1 MPSQTLLFGSRSRFT
16 TIFILLL
23 ILLANTTSGQQ
34 KMLNGVVT
42 DRYSGEPIPFVN
54 IIIKHS
60 TVGTTTDTLGHFKI
74 PFPKLTDTLAFSA
87 IGYLAVNKL
96 IPREDMSF
104 VEIIMSGEVFDI
116 QEVEVSPDEGPMRD
130 LFNHIMARKEDN
142 NPDQYNKFSYKKYT
156 QWEYQINNVGEKLRN
171 SRAFRNNPNLLKM
184 GEDSTHFLPLYFSEQ
199 LVFNEIQ
206 KVPSKMKSTV
216 LADRTNGVGVLND
229 LEISGYT
236 SALDMEV
243 NFYDNRIPLFTQ
255 NFVSPLSNNGWYYYK
270 YFLADSVSVDGV
282 MHYRV
287 HFQPRRRGENTFNG
301 HFITENKYYSI
312 VEIDGDLSNTSG
324 INFLRKLHL
333 NSEYYFV
340 NDSTPFYKR
349 NKIDALFDY
358 VPFETRNQDAKR
370 LSLFYTQT
378 ATIDEVVIDPAGE
391 IKLNTPKAKYE
402 TIKLP
407 EALERD
413 SAYWQMN
420 RLEPLTETQILLGQA
435 IDSISQ
441 IRQVNTVNNLA
452 RMSVTSYYD
461 LGKFEIGPFTSFYN
475 TNKVEG
481 SKLFFGARTSEEISK
496 RFMVWGGLG
505 YSTRNEKISGMLGA
519 GYKFK
524 TIYRQVFKLSYDDKM
539 IRHGENE
546 KILYLY
552 ENAFTATENNLVSQL
567 LKNNPLDEM
576 YREQKIAAQY
586 EKEWYPGLMNKLIL
600 NYTRHYSPEFYP
612 FLRNGEPVGSVAATE
627 ISLDT
632 RFSREEKVVD
642 KGFLRLYM
650 GSDFPIV
657 HFTVAAG
664 QVYSNNERSYYGRV
678 ASTIAQEVY
687 MGMARFDYALEAGAW
702 VGKLP
707 YTMLDI
713 PRGNETY
720 GLYSYDFNLMNY
732 LEFVHDKY
740 FHAYMEYH
748 LNGFFFRRVPI
759 LKRAN
764 FREVFSAK
772 LLVGSVSDKHQQV
785 VSFPVPVH
793 NMEKPYIELG
803 AGVENILSMARIEA
817 LWRVQPKS
825 VIGAPQFG
833 IRARFEIVL

>member
-1 MPSQTLLFGSRSRFT
+1 MRSQTSLFGLRSRFT
-16 TIFILLL
+16 TLFILLL
-23 ILLANTTSGQQ
+23 ILLANLVSGQQ
-34 KMLNGVVT
+34 KMLSGVVT
-42 DRYSGEPIPFVN
+42 DQHSGEPIPFVN

-60 TVGTTTDTLGHFKI
+60 TIGTTTDTLGRFKL

-87 IGYLAVNKL
+87 IGYIAVKKL

-104 VEIIMSGEVFDI
+104 MEIMMNEEVFDI
-116 QEVEVSPDEGPMRD
+116 QEVEVNPDEGPMRD
-130 LFNHIMARKEDN
+130 LFDHIMARKKAN

-171 SRAFRNNPNLLKM
+171 SKAFRDNPNLLKM

-206 KVPSKMKSTV
+206 KEPSKMKSTV

-243 NFYDNRIPLFTQ
+243 NFYDNHIPLFDQ
-255 NFVSPLSNNGWYYYK
+255 NFVSPLSNGGWYYYK

-287 HFQPRRRGENTFNG
+287 HFQPRRSGENTFKG

-312 VEIDGDLSNTSG
+312 VEIDGDLSTTSG

-333 NSEYYFV
+333 NSDYYFV

-349 NKIDALFDY
+349 NQIDALFDY

-370 LSLFYTQT
+370 LSLYYTQT
-378 ATIDEVVIDPAGE
+378 ATIDEVTIEPEGE

-407 EALERD
+407 EATERD
-413 SAYWQMN
+413 TSYWRMN
-420 RLEPLTETQILLGQA
+420 RLEPLTESQILLGQA

-441 IRQVNTVNNLA
+441 ISQVNRVNNLA
-452 RMSVTSYYD
+452 RMAMTSYYD

-481 SKLFFGARTSEEISK
+481 NRVFFGARTSEEISK
-496 RFMVWGGLG
+496 HFMVWGGLG
-505 YSTRNEKISGMLGA
+505 YSTRIQKLSGMFGV
-519 GYKFK
+519 GYKFR

-539 IRHGENE
+539 IRHGEND

-567 LKNNPLDEM
+567 LKNDPLDEI
-576 YREQKIAAQY
+576 YREQKMSAQY
-586 EKEWYPGLMNKLIL
+586 EHEWYPGLMNKLIL
-600 NYTRHYSPEFYP
+600 SHTKHYSPEFYP
-612 FLRNGEPVGSVAATE
+612 FLRNGEPLGSVSATE

-650 GSDFPIV
+650 GTDYPII
-657 HFTVAAG
+657 HFTVGAG
-664 QVYSNNERSYYGRV
+664 QVYYDNNTSYYGRV
-678 ASTIAQEVY
+678 ASTMAQEIY

-740 FHAYMEYH
+740 VHAYLEYH
-748 LNGFFFRRVPI
+748 LNGFFFRRVPV

-764 FREVFSAK
+764 LREVFSAK
-772 LLVGSVSDKHQQV
+772 FLVGSVSDKHQEI
-785 VSFPVPVH
+785 VSFPVPIH
-793 NMEKPYIELG
+793 KMEKPYIELG
-803 AGVENILSMARIEA
+803 AGIENILSMARIEA
-817 LWRVQPKS
+817 LWRIQPKS
-825 VIGAPQFG
+825 VIGAPTFG